1 MVVSMAMN
9 RAILLATLVCT
20 CLAFAEEPKKPP
32 TLKGTKKESAP
43 KLDLGPMDFGKLP
56 TDTKLEKNKPPPETV
71 PTTKSS
77 PVEEGYSV
85 VRVVHGKAFIRMADG
100 AKPSTPF
107 EQVTLTNNMTEKF
120 STVVRV
126 KNPAKKSA
134 RIEVVVLDFR
144 GDTVM
149 EASGELYFRSGP
161 ETEWT
166 VDWEPTGVRGP
177 GQFQVLIRVGGN
189 PLGTFPVKFAEAA
202 K

>member
-1 MVVSMAMN
+1 MVVSMPMN
-9 RAILLATLVCT
+9 RAILMASLVCVGGA
-20 CLAFAEEPKKPP
+20 LAADPKTDPK
-32 TLKGTKKESAP
+32 LKGSKKEAAP
-43 KLDLGPMDFGKLP
+43 KLDLGIPDFGKLP
-56 TDTKLEKNKPPPETV
+56 TDTKLEESKAKPETA

-85 VRVVHGKAFIRMADG
+85 VRVMHGKAFVRSGDG
-100 AKPSTPF
+100 AKPSAPF
-107 EQVTLTNNMTEKF
+107 PQVTIDHNTAEKF

-126 KNPAKKSA
+126 KNPAKKNA
-134 RIEVVVLDFR
+134 RIEVVVLDYR

-149 EASGELYFRSGP
+149 EASGELYFRGGA

-177 GQFQVLIRVGGN
+177 GDFQVLVRVAGN
-189 PLGTFPVKFAEAA
+189 PLGTFPIKFAEAT